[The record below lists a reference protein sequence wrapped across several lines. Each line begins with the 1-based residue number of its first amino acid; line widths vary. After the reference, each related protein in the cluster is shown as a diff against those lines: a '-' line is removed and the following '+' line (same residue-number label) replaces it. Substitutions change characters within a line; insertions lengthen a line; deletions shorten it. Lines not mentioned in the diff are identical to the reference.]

1 MKPLLEYVHTKS
13 GRSKSWM
20 LELILVRDLK
30 DTRNPTSMLV
40 TRVDAGLSEE
50 TREFW
55 TIWERL
61 RNSNNFLLWFSQA
74 KPAPR
79 PLCTSAQLGDWKDRQ
94 KWGNNTVST
103 AWRTWVYPDLRGWMK
118 FS

>member
-13 GRSKSWM
+13 GRSKSLM

-50 TREFW
+50 TR
-55 TIWERL
+55 
-61 RNSNNFLLWFSQA
+61 
-74 KPAPR
+74 
-79 PLCTSAQLGDWKDRQ
+79 
-94 KWGNNTVST
+94 
-103 AWRTWVYPDLRGWMK
+103 
-118 FS
+118 